1 LEFIMNA
8 NASTSSDF
16 FTDVRHATLGAKVVS
31 TCLGLINFGI
41 AVAVAWSCSSFIVA
55 LIAFI
60 VSALVGMLICVLVMM
75 LWAGYAT
82 SSMVALGRKFEEL
95 SAWLSSKFERAPAPA
110 VAA

>member
-1 LEFIMNA
+1 MNA

-16 FTDVRHATLGAKVVS
+16 FTEVRHATIGAKVVS
-31 TCLGLINFGI
+31 TCLGLLNFGI
-41 AVAVAWSCSSFIVA
+41 AVAVAWSCSSFLVA

-60 VSALVGMLICVLVMM
+60 VSALVGMLVCVLVMI

-82 SSMVALGRKFEEL
+82 QSMVALGRKFEEL
-95 SAWLSSKFERAPAPA
+95 SIWLSSKFDRTPAQA